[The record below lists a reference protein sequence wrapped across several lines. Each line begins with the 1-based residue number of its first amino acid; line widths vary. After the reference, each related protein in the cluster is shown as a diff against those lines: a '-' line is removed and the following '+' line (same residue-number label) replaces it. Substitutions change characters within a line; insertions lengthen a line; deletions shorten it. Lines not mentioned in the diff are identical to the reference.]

1 MSLCSEK
8 QSVEKEVL
16 SLLSKTSQELRKMY
30 ETATGSKAPPYRREY
45 FINWISHWLQVKA
58 FGALPEKAA
67 KKLDYLAE
75 QMKEGKKVSS
85 ENPLMVIGTK
95 IIKEYRGEKHEV
107 TVMGKKLFI
116 YKGQPYKSLSAI
128 ANKITGTRWNGLVF
142 FGVKNVKTN

>member
-1 MSLCSEK
+1 MNA
-8 QSVEKEVL
+8 SVEKEVL
-16 SLLSKTSQELRKMY
+16 SLSSKTSQELRKMY
-30 ETATGSKAPPYRREY
+30 ETASKGKAPPYRREY
-45 FINWISHWLQVKA
+45 FIRWISHWLQANA
-58 FGALPEKAA
+58 FGELSEKAA

-85 ENPLMVIGTK
+85 ENPLMAVGTK
-95 IIKEYRGEKHEV
+95 IIKEYHGEKHEV
-107 TVMGKKLFI
+107 TVSGKKLFI